1 MKILRIEY
9 QNIAVFKNGF
19 AIDLTTK
26 DRVFQNS
33 PVSKVYK
40 TINTNN
46 ITCMIGINASGKT
59 TALKLIDMAIK
70 IVAGNVGLDGID
82 IGSKLLVDGSKM
94 IVDFFVNDSFYRL
107 QSMIGEKSSG
117 NKTELYF
124 KDEIIFIKPKKEV
137 VNRKT
142 LFSYDESHI
151 KYRRSDWEEEILSL
165 IKDQDSI
172 SAVIKK
178 DTSIANRNYLNESNS
193 NIYTVPGKAQM
204 DSINLFD
211 DSIQSILRKDRVV
224 DITFKDSYNH
234 ISDRNGLD
242 VLSSGTIRGANLL
255 FNIRHTLCFGGII
268 VVDQLESH
276 MNKRLIQL
284 ILELFADGDINRKGA
299 MLIFSTHYAE
309 ILETI
314 TRKDSIYVMVRK
326 ENYASV
332 AERYSDV
339 VKRND
344 VKKSEVIL
352 SNYINGT
359 VPKYEYVE
367 KLREFLCE
375 DVSLPEADNNE

>member
-124 KDEIIFIKPKKEV
+124 KDEII
-137 VNRKT
+137 
-142 LFSYDESHI
+142 
-151 KYRRSDWEEEILSL
+151 
-165 IKDQDSI
+165 
-172 SAVIKK
+172 
-178 DTSIANRNYLNESNS
+178 
-193 NIYTVPGKAQM
+193 
-204 DSINLFD
+204 
-211 DSIQSILRKDRVV
+211 
-224 DITFKDSYNH
+224 
-234 ISDRNGLD
+234 
-242 VLSSGTIRGANLL
+242 
-255 FNIRHTLCFGGII
+255 
-268 VVDQLESH
+268 
-276 MNKRLIQL
+276 
-284 ILELFADGDINRKGA
+284 
-299 MLIFSTHYAE
+299 
-309 ILETI
+309 
-314 TRKDSIYVMVRK
+314 
-326 ENYASV
+326 
-332 AERYSDV
+332 
-339 VKRND
+339 
-344 VKKSEVIL
+344 
-352 SNYINGT
+352 
-359 VPKYEYVE
+359 
-367 KLREFLCE
+367 
-375 DVSLPEADNNE
+375 